1 MTRNIKLFDP
11 VVGKKEEIAVRN
23 VLYSHFWASG
33 AGTNQV
39 LKFETAFKKYTNA
52 NSCVALNSGTAALH
66 LALSLI
72 ELNKKEIIL
81 PSLSFVATAHAVLL
95 NNAKPVFVDV
105 DPITGCI
112 NPNEIENSITENTKA
127 ILPVDR
133 KSTRLNSSH
142 IPLSRMPSSA

>member
-23 VLYSHFWASG
+23 VLHSHFWASG

-72 ELNKKEIIL
+72 ELNKKEVIQIGR
-81 PSLSFVATAHAVLL
+81 AHV
-95 NNAKPVFVDV
+95 
-105 DPITGCI
+105 
-112 NPNEIENSITENTKA
+112 
-127 ILPVDR
+127 
-133 KSTRLNSSH
+133 
-142 IPLSRMPSSA
+142 